1 MGDLGR
7 ISRRSL
13 ASETDTDTDRQR
25 DRHRPMASTT
35 DAYNRAVKNQAK
47 IQQTLQIIVLLLSA
61 ESVDNHTIIAFI
73 RQTQFYHQ
81 L

>member
-1 MGDLGR
+1 
-7 ISRRSL
+7 
-13 ASETDTDTDRQR
+13 
-25 DRHRPMASTT
+25 MASTA